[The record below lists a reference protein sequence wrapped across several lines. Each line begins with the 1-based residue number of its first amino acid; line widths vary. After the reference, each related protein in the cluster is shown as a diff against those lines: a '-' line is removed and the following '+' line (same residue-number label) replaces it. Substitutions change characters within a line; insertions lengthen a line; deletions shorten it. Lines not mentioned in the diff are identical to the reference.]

1 MGQTSSGI
9 GHTSRDLNIR
19 SRVADAATYG
29 ELTDALAQVY
39 EGADMKARMFQLFSV
54 MALFALWLEPIFDG
68 VKW

>member
-1 MGQTSSGI
+1 
-9 GHTSRDLNIR
+9 
-19 SRVADAATYG
+19 VPAYG

-39 EGADMKARMFQLFSV
+39 EGAVMKARMFQLFSV